1 MATSSSTDLEAFR
14 QQYGPRVEDVTAY
27 NMFQSLDSA
36 FEFYQRR
43 GQEEFETLLENFEKY
58 EIRYGFDNDL
68 RDNENEVSRLH
79 RQMLDKGLSVKDFI
93 RGKER
98 INIESFVIT
107 PTEVSGKRYQ
117 IRLRLNLRDGVDEV
131 SHRNVSLTGPLKVR
145 RLTNDGELDEFA
157 AGKDYGGQEQTVYG
171 TAKDTIRILYGED
184 DADRAHFEESH
195 DLESKYFDTTTRVA
209 KELVKAL
216 DKHTMAQVVAEVA
229 MAPRKGTEPG
239 TRDPTFKPLPGDIS
253 RDVLKKYLG
262 MGRKTRRRKT
272 KSRKTRARRLRS

>member
-1 MATSSSTDLEAFR
+1 MDLEAFR
-14 QQYGPRVEDVTAY
+14 QQYGPRVEDVTG
-27 NMFQSLDSA
+27 FRGFDSLDSA
-36 FEFYQRR
+36 FGYYQRH
-43 GQEEFETLLENFEKY
+43 GQQKFETLLKNYEIY
-58 EIRYGFDNDL
+58 EIRYTLGV

-107 PTEVSGKRYQ
+107 PTEVSGNRYQ
-117 IRLRLNLRDGVDEV
+117 IRLRLNLKDGVDEV
-131 SHRNVSLTGPLKVR
+131 SQRDIRLTGPLQVNSI
-145 RLTNDGELDEFA
+145 TDEGELGDGDFA
-157 AGKDYGGQEQTVYG
+157 AGKYYGVQERDAVYG
-171 TAKDTIRILYGED
+171 IAKNSVTILYGED
-184 DADRAHFEESH
+184 DADRAQFEESH
-195 DLESKYFDTTTRVA
+195 DLKTNYFDTTTRVA

-216 DKHTMAQVVAEVA
+216 DKHTMVQAVAEAA

-239 TRDPTFKPLPGDIS
+239 TRDPTFKPLPRDIS